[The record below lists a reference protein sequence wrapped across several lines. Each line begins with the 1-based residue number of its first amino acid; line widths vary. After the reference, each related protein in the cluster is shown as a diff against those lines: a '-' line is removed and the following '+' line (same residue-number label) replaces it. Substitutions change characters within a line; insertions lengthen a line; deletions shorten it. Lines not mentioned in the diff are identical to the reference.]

1 MAGLL
6 LAMLPGCNRDDAGTT
21 NRAAASGPGERA
33 TATEQAAGDVV
44 LPDDAAR
51 TPAAAPAP
59 VVAPVPPPAPAP
71 PVQRVAASNQDYL
84 AGESRL
90 LSGNALSMAEA
101 ETVLRSRAGFE
112 TALQQFEQDAAR
124 HQDAQDLS
132 TLYRAAATRALGGD
146 VALASLSCGYSLCMG
161 EIRSRSDT
169 GFRDW
174 VRAFGKDGAAPHYA
188 LITAEYVLGKE
199 QSVGRF
205 VFSIDPAANGIS
217 Q

>member
-6 LAMLPGCNRDDAGTT
+6 LAMLPGCNGDDAGTT
-21 NRAAASGPGERA
+21 NRAAATRPGERA
-33 TATEQAAGDVV
+33 TATAQAAGDVV

-59 VVAPVPPPAPAP
+59 VVAPVPPAA

-174 VRAFGKDGAAPHYA
+174 VRAFGKDGDAPHYA
-188 LITAEYVLGKE
+188 LITAEYALGKE

>member
-6 LAMLPGCNRDDAGTT
+6 LAVLPGCNRDDAGTT

-33 TATEQAAGDVV
+33 RATAQAAGDVV

-59 VVAPVPPPAPAP
+59 VVAPVPPAP
-71 PVQRVAASNQDYL
+71 PVHRVAASNQDYL

-112 TALQQFEQDAAR
+112 AALQQFEQDAA
-124 HQDAQDLS
+124 HHPDAQDLS

-174 VRAFGKDGAAPHYA
+174 VRAFGKDGDAPHYA

-205 VFSIDPAANGIS
+205 VFSIDPTANGIS

>member
-21 NRAAASGPGERA
+21 NRAAATGPGEQA
-33 TATEQAAGDVV
+33 TSAAPASGDAV
-44 LPDDAAR
+44 LADKAAR
-51 TPAAAPAP
+51 LPAAAPT
-59 VVAPVPPPAPAP
+59 VP
-71 PVQRVAASNQDYL
+71 PVQRVAAPNQDYL

-112 TALQQFEQDAAR
+112 AALQQFEQDAAR
-124 HQDAQDLS
+124 HPDAQDLS

-169 GFRDW
+169 GFPDW
-174 VRAFGKDGAAPHYA
+174 VRAFGKDRDAPHYA

-205 VFSIDPAANGIS
+205 VFSIDPTANGIS

>member
-6 LAMLPGCNRDDAGTT
+6 LAMLPGCNKDDAGTT
-21 NRAAASGPGERA
+21 NRAAATGTGERA
-33 TATEQAAGDVV
+33 TATAQAAGDVV
-44 LPDDAAR
+44 LPGDAAR
-51 TPAAAPAP
+51 TPAAALAP
-59 VVAPVPPPAPAP
+59 VVAPVPPAA

-112 TALQQFEQDAAR
+112 AALQQFEQDAAR
-124 HQDAQDLS
+124 HPDAQDLS

-174 VRAFGKDGAAPHYA
+174 VRAFGKDGDAPHYA
-188 LITAEYVLGKE
+188 LITAEYALGKG